1 MTASVPAAGVAES
14 KGNSMFEIMGQSGL
28 GRRGDR
34 AGSSGGASG
43 GASSRP
49 PVWGNAALEEP
60 PVPEGEEKPVV
71 VEKANFGLSGALAKD
86 VTTGNV
92 YNGVVL
98 KWSEPLDAASPDKNW
113 RLFVFKGDEVVETL
127 HLHRQ
132 SAYLIGREEKVADL
146 KVLNPSCSKQHAV
159 IQFRRVAVQS
169 SDPEAPPKKVIKP
182 YIMDLESTNKTFLNG
197 SAIEPSRYIELREKD
212 ILKFGT
218 SAKEYVLVCEKK

>member
-1 MTASVPAAGVAES
+1 
-14 KGNSMFEIMGQSGL
+14 MFEIMGQSGL

-34 AGSSGGASG
+34 GGADVTSTS
-43 GASSRP
+43 APRQ
-49 PVWGNAALEEP
+49 PVWGNAALEETSVP
-60 PVPEGEEKPVV
+60 PNQDKPVV

-86 VTTGNV
+86 ATTGNV

-98 KWSEPLDAASPDKNW
+98 KWSEPLDAANPDKNW
-113 RLFVFKGDEVVETL
+113 RMYVFKGDEVVETL

-132 SAYLIGREEKVADL
+132 SAYLVGREEKIADI

-159 IQFRRVAVQS
+159 IQFRRVAVATA
-169 SDPEAPPKKVIKP
+169 DPEAPPKKVIKP

-197 SAIEPSRYIELREKD
+197 TEIEPSRYIELREKD

-218 SAKEYVLVCEKK
+218 SAKEYVLVCEKH

>member
-1 MTASVPAAGVAES
+1 
-14 KGNSMFEIMGQSGL
+14 MFEIMGKSGL

-34 AGSSGGASG
+34 SGADVHSISTSG
-43 GASSRP
+43 LPRQ
-49 PVWGNAALEEP
+49 PVWGNAALEEEVAP
-60 PVPEGEEKPVV
+60 QSQDKPVV
-71 VEKANFGLSGALAKD
+71 AEKANFGLTGALAKD

-98 KWSEPLDAASPDKNW
+98 KWSEPLDAANPDKNW
-113 RLFVFKGDEVVETL
+113 RMYVFRGDEVVETL

-132 SAYLIGREEKVADL
+132 SAYLVGREEKIADI

-159 IQFRRVAVQS
+159 IQFRRVAVAS
-169 SDPEAPPKKVIKP
+169 ADPEAPPKKVIKP

-197 SAIEPSRYIELREKD
+197 TAIEPSRYIELREKD

-218 SAKEYVLVCEKK
+218 SAKEYVLVCEKN